1 MIKAILLDLGGVI
14 VELDFARAY
23 RATAE
28 LTGLD
33 VEEVPERIRRAGLAE
48 PYEHGRI
55 SSEEFYRRLSAAL
68 GLRVSYKRFC
78 EIWGDMFGAEPLL
91 ERSFLAAL
99 RKRYRLLLL
108 SNTNELH
115 FEWLR
120 RRFPLLKE
128 FDDYVLSYEVGSMK
142 PAPEIYLEAVGRAGC
157 ETAECFFADD
167 KPENIEAATRLGMH
181 GALFTSG
188 QALRSELRGHGVR
201 C

>member
-14 VELDFARAY
+14 VELDFPRAY
-23 RATAE
+23 RAAAG

-33 VEEVPERIRRAGLAE
+33 VEQVPELIREARLAE

-68 GLRVSYKRFC
+68 GLGVSYERFC
-78 EIWGDMFGAEPLL
+78 ELWGDMFGSEPLL

-99 RKRYRLLLL
+99 RERHRLLLL

-120 RRFPLLKE
+120 RHFPLLEE
-128 FDDYVLSYEVGSMK
+128 FDEYVLSYEVASMK
-142 PAPEIYLEAVGRAGC
+142 PQPEIYLEAVRRAGC
-157 ETAECFFADD
+157 AAGECFFADD
-167 KPENIEAATRLGMH
+167 KVENVEAARRLGIDAVLFRGR
-181 GALFTSG
+181 GALE
-188 QALRSELRGHGVR
+188 SELRRRGVK